1 MPQPISLT
9 FVCCIATA
17 ADNFVDTEQPT
28 WSCYLQDIEPNFFLA
43 LLLPLI
49 LYAAAISMHWHT
61 LRRCLFQVRSN
72 LPSLPGVESPTSLT
86 VAD

>member
-1 MPQPISLT
+1 MS
-9 FVCCIATA
+9 VCCISTATNSFVGTAQPRLA
-17 ADNFVDTEQPT
+17 AVI
-28 WSCYLQDIEPNFFLA
+28 LQDIEPNFFLA

-72 LPSLPGVESPTSLT
+72 LPALPGTVSIYIYLSICYSWLT
-86 VAD
+86 